1 VTERVRVDRYVGSRI
16 RLQRISLGMTD
27 EHLAEMIGV
36 SAAEMEHYEEGALR
50 VPPSLLLDV
59 ANALSVGISYFFAD
73 LTRSDR

>member
-16 RLQRISLGMTD
+16 RLRRTSLGVID

-36 SAAEMEHYEEGALR
+36 SAAEMEHYEEGAVR

-59 ANALSVGISYFFAD
+59 AEALSVRISYFFVD
-73 LTRSDR
+73 LTRSAG

>member
-1 VTERVRVDRYVGSRI
+1 
-16 RLQRISLGMTD
+16 MTD